1 MSTEWWRLSAVELG
15 RAIATGETSAVEVA
29 ESHLERIE
37 QVNGSLNAIVELR
50 PDEVVAEAARAD
62 RDLKSSGPRSAL
74 HGVPFTVK
82 VNIDVRGYATT
93 EGVVAFAER
102 FAMSDAPAVEK
113 MRAGGGV
120 VLGRTNMPDF
130 GLRIHTDSSLHGL
143 TKNPWDSSVT
153 AGGSSGGE
161 GAAIASGQSPLGL
174 GNDIGGSVRNPAYC
188 NGIASIKPGVGRI
201 PEGNETSLLPRLM
214 HQQLLL
220 QQGVMARDI
229 RDVRAGLQVAMGSHP
244 RDPLAVDLPLD
255 GPAVARRVALVAEPA
270 YGTTDPEVA
279 EGVRRAGSALSDAGY
294 EVEEVEIPAFFETM
308 LTWSELI
315 TAGGMIFAEQS
326 QPLMGEGGRRF
337 LDLTGGLFPAPTH
350 ESVQLAFAAFEQAF
364 TTWNAFMLQY
374 PYIVGPVWTHR
385 PFTHGFDIE
394 SPESA
399 LKVIETFRFVLPANL
414 FGLPAA
420 CVPTGV
426 INGLPTGIQVITR
439 RLREDLALNAAEA
452 IQDAWGIITP
462 IDPR

>member
-1 MSTEWWRLSAVELG
+1 MSTQWWRLSAVELG
-15 RAIATGETSAVEVA
+15 HAISRGETTSVAVV

-37 QVNGSLNAIVELR
+37 QVNGSLNAIVEVR
-50 PDEVVAEAARAD
+50 PDDVVAEAARAD
-62 RDLKSSGPRSAL
+62 NELKSSGPRSAL

-82 VNIDVRGYATT
+82 VNIDVTGYATT
-93 EGVVAFAER
+93 EGVVAFADR
-102 FAMSDAPAVEK
+102 IATSDAPAVEK
-113 MRAGGGV
+113 MRAAGAV

-143 TKNPWDSSVT
+143 TRNPWDSTRT

-161 GAAIASGQSPLGL
+161 GSAIASGQSPIGL

-188 NGIASIKPGVGRI
+188 NGIASIKPGISRI
-201 PEGNETSLLPRLM
+201 PEGNETSVLPRLM

-220 QQGVMARDI
+220 QQGIMARDI
-229 RDVRAGLQVAMGSHP
+229 RDVRAGLQIAMGSHP
-244 RDPLAVDLPLD
+244 RDPLVADLPLD
-255 GPAVARRVALVAEPA
+255 GPAVSRRVALVAEPDF
-270 YGTTDPEVA
+270 GTTDPEVA

-294 EVEEVEIPAFFETM
+294 EVEEIQIPAFFEAM
-308 LTWSELI
+308 IVWSELI
-315 TAGGMIFAEQS
+315 TSGGAIFAEQS
-326 QPLMGEGGRRF
+326 QALMGDGGRRF
-337 LDLTGGLFPAPTH
+337 LELTGGLFPEPTH
-350 ESVQLAFAAFEQAF
+350 ESVQRAFAAFEQAF
-364 TTWNAFMLQY
+364 TTWNEFMLRY

-385 PFTHGFDIE
+385 PFTHGFDVE

-426 INGLPTGIQVITR
+426 INDLPTGIQVITR
-439 RLREDLALNAAEA
+439 RFREDLALNAAEV

>member
-1 MSTEWWRLSAVELG
+1 MSNDWWRLSAVELG
-15 RAIATGETSAVEVA
+15 QAIARGDTTAVAVA
-29 ESHLERIE
+29 ESHLGRIE
-37 QVNGSLNAIVELR
+37 QVNGSLNAIVEVR
-50 PDEVVAEAARAD
+50 PDEVLAEAARAD
-62 RDLKSSGPRSAL
+62 QDLKNSGARSAL

-82 VNIDVRGYATT
+82 TNIDVTGYATT
-93 EGVVAFAER
+93 EGVVAFADR
-102 FAMSDAPAVEK
+102 IATSDAPAVEK
-113 MRAGGGV
+113 MRAGGAV
-120 VLGRTNMPDF
+120 VLARTNMPDF

-143 TKNPWDSSVT
+143 TRNPWDATRT

-161 GAAIASGQSPLGL
+161 GSAIASGQSPIGL

-188 NGIASIKPGVGRI
+188 NGIASIKPGISRI
-201 PEGNETSLLPRLM
+201 PEGNETSTLMRLM
-214 HQQLLL
+214 YQQLLL

-229 RDVRAGLQVAMGSHP
+229 RDVRAGLQIAMGSHP

-255 GPAVARRVALVAEPA
+255 GPAVSRRVALVAEPA

-279 EGVRRAGSALSDAGY
+279 EGVRRAGAALSDAGY
-294 EVEEVEIPAFFETM
+294 DVEELEIPAFFEAM

-315 TAGGMIFAEQS
+315 TAGGAIYGEES
-326 QPLMGEGGRRF
+326 QALMGVGGRRF
-337 LDLTGGLFPAPTH
+337 LELTGGLFPAPTH
-350 ESVQLAFAAFEQAF
+350 ESVQRAFAAFEDAF
-364 TTWNAFMLQY
+364 TLWNAFMLEH

-394 SPESA
+394 SSESA

-426 INGLPTGIQVITR
+426 INGLPTGVQVITR
-439 RLREDLALNAAEA
+439 RFREDLALNAAEV
-452 IQDAWGIITP
+452 IQNAWGIITP

>member
-1 MSTEWWRLSAVELG
+1 MSSEWWRRSAVEIG
-15 RAIATGETSAVEVA
+15 QAIAAGETTAVAVA
-29 ESHLERIE
+29 ESHLERIAA
-37 QVNGSLNAIVELR
+37 VNGSLNAIVEVR
-50 PDEVVAEAARAD
+50 PDEVLAEAARAD
-62 RDLKSSGPRSAL
+62 ADLAASGPRSAL

-82 VNIDVRGYATT
+82 VNIDVTGYATT
-93 EGVVAFAER
+93 EGVVGFADR
-102 FAMSDAPAVEK
+102 IAPSDAPAVEK
-113 MRAGGGV
+113 FRAGGAV

-143 TKNPWDSSVT
+143 TRNPWDATRT

-161 GAAIASGQSPLGL
+161 GSAIASGQSPIGL

-188 NGIASIKPGVGRI
+188 NGIASIKPGVSRI
-201 PEGNETSLLPRLM
+201 PAHNATSDLPRLM

-229 RDVRAGLQVAMGSHP
+229 RDVRAGLQIAMGSHP
-244 RDPLAVDLPLD
+244 RDPLAADLPLG
-255 GPAVARRVALVAEPA
+255 GPALARRVALVAEPA
-270 YGTTDPEVA
+270 FGTTDPEVA
-279 EGVRRAGSALSDAGY
+279 DGVRRAGAALSDAGY
-294 EVEEVEIPAFFETM
+294 EVVETEIPAFFEAM
-308 LTWSELI
+308 LIWSELI
-315 TAGGMIFAEQS
+315 TAGGSIFANETAS
-326 QPLMGEGGRRF
+326 LMGAGGQRF
-337 LDLTGGLFPAPTH
+337 LELTGGLFPEPTH
-350 ESVQLAFAAFEQAF
+350 QSVQLAFAAFERAF
-364 TTWNAFMLQY
+364 ATWNAFMLEN

-394 SPESA
+394 SSESA

-426 INGLPTGIQVITR
+426 INGLPTGVQVITR
-439 RLREDLALNAAEA
+439 RYREDLALDAAQV

>member
-1 MSTEWWRLSAVELG
+1 
-15 RAIATGETSAVEVA
+15 
-29 ESHLERIE
+29 
-37 QVNGSLNAIVELR
+37 
-50 PDEVVAEAARAD
+50 
-62 RDLKSSGPRSAL
+62 
-74 HGVPFTVK
+74 
-82 VNIDVRGYATT
+82 
-93 EGVVAFAER
+93 
-102 FAMSDAPAVEK
+102 
-113 MRAGGGV
+113 
-120 VLGRTNMPDF
+120 
-130 GLRIHTDSSLHGL
+130 
-143 TKNPWDSSVT
+143 
-153 AGGSSGGE
+153 
-161 GAAIASGQSPLGL
+161 
-174 GNDIGGSVRNPAYC
+174 
-188 NGIASIKPGVGRI
+188 
-201 PEGNETSLLPRLM
+201 
-214 HQQLLL
+214 
-220 QQGVMARDI
+220 
-229 RDVRAGLQVAMGSHP
+229 
-244 RDPLAVDLPLD
+244 
-255 GPAVARRVALVAEPA
+255 
-270 YGTTDPEVA
+270 
-279 EGVRRAGSALSDAGY
+279 
-294 EVEEVEIPAFFETM
+294 
-308 LTWSELI
+308 
-315 TAGGMIFAEQS
+315 MIFAEQS